1 MTTVWE
7 EAWPVVQL
15 FSRRLST
22 QWRCGPGGLLG
33 LDYTIAY
40 AELDRVA
47 LGEDE
52 RQTFLDLLGIVE
64 RAAMETLQ
72 TSVKK

>member
-22 QWRCGPGGLLG
+22 QWRCGPGGLIG

-47 LGEDE
+47 LSEDE

-72 TSVKK
+72 TSVKM

>member
-1 MTTVWE
+1 M
-7 EAWPVVQL
+7 VQL

-22 QWRCGPGGLLG
+22 QWRCGPGGLIG

-40 AELDRVA
+40 AELERVA

-64 RAAMETLQ
+64 RAAMEALQ
-72 TSVKK
+72 PPSPSSK